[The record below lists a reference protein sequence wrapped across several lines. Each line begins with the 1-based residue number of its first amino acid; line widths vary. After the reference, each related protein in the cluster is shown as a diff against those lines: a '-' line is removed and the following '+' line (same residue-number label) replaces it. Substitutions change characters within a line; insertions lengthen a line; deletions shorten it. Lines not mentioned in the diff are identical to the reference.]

1 MKLFR
6 SWGFDERGSGSW
18 GGGGDLSDFR
28 DVNMVN
34 GQGSNIAK
42 LGLIGRI
49 AMSE

>member
-1 MKLFR
+1 MREGADL
-6 SWGFDERGSGSW
+6 G